1 VPLKVNHELIPD
13 EVLRDE
19 IRMFRARLTEEMP
32 GESPAVLEAR
42 AQEWGRENVIE
53 KVLLRQAALAD
64 TEPVPREEIHTAVE
78 NAGDAELE
86 FRIRRMAVKRAG
98 HIAPPRNKDIVD
110 YYRKHRE
117 EMFLPEAVHAAH
129 IVKNIDEQKTEQE
142 ALAAI
147 HATED
152 RIKAGEAFEAVADEL
167 SDCPGRGGDLGW
179 FPRGQMVPE
188 FDAVVF
194 ALDAG
199 AISAVFRTPF
209 GFHIAKVQERR
220 VERLATLEEVRPQ
233 IEQVLMAQKY
243 RHAVDRF
250 CDYLRSRATV
260 EEL

>member
-1 VPLKVNHELIPD
+1 MPLRVNHELISD
-13 EVLRDE
+13 EALRDE
-19 IRMFRARLTEEMP
+19 IRMFRMRLAEEMP
-32 GESPAVLEAR
+32 GESPAVIEAR
-42 AQEWGRENVIE
+42 AKEWGRENVIE

-64 TEPVPREEIHTAVE
+64 TEPVPREEIHTAGE

-86 FRIRRMAVKRAG
+86 FRIRRLAVKRAG

-117 EMFLPEAVHAAH
+117 EMFLPEAVRAAH
-129 IVKNIDEQKTEQE
+129 IVLNVDAKKTEQE
-142 ALAAI
+142 ALATIQA
-147 HATED
+147 AEE
-152 RIKAGEAFEAVADEL
+152 RIEAGEAFEAVADEL

-188 FDAVVF
+188 FDQVVF
-194 ALDAG
+194 ALNEG
-199 AISAVFRTPF
+199 AISAIFRTPF
-209 GFHIAKVQERR
+209 GFHIAKVHERR
-220 VERLATLEEVRPQ
+220 VARLATLEEVRPQ

-243 RHAVDRF
+243 RGAVDRF